1 MNNAAESWVAFR
13 RKLHSR
19 PEIAGEEAGTAHEV
33 AAQLD
38 VMPGMR
44 VHTGWGGNGV
54 VGTLTCGVEGP
65 SVLFR
70 AELDALPLQENR
82 GRAHGS
88 QIPGKAHLCGHDGHA
103 TMLLAA
109 ASKLSHHPPFRG
121 TIHFLFQPAEET
133 GEGARAVLQ
142 DPRWSQLH
150 VQHIFALHNLP
161 GYPSGQVVL
170 RKGRFNAD
178 VRSMI
183 IRLKGATAHASEPWQ
198 GINPAGAV
206 ARVLSVKSELEEPDM
221 QRDDFA
227 LIVPVYGTLGTRA
240 YGTSAGEA
248 ELHFTL
254 RTWDPLLLDH
264 LGDRLTEMVQSIAR
278 ENSLECSVEWTECF
292 DAMVNDDQSVAEVE
306 MAARKAGLSVIMA
319 ETPFSWGEDFG
330 QFLSLFRGAFF
341 GLGAGHDVAPLHHPD
356 YDFPD
361 ALIENGCQLWVQ
373 LAYQILGPPMSN

>member
-1 MNNAAESWVAFR
+1 MNKAAESWVTFR

-38 VMPGMR
+38 AMPAIR
-44 VHTGWGGNGV
+44 VCTGLGGHGV
-54 VGTLTCGVEGP
+54 LGTLTCGADGP

-70 AELDALPLQENR
+70 AELDALPLQEN
-82 GRAHGS
+82 GGKTYGS

-109 ASKLSHHPPFRG
+109 ASRLSHHPPSGG

-133 GEGARAVLQ
+133 GEGAREVLR
-142 DPRWSQLH
+142 DPQWSHLH
-150 VQHIFALHNLP
+150 IHHVFALHNLP
-161 GYPSGQVVL
+161 GYPKGQVVL
-170 RKGRFNAD
+170 RKGRFNAG
-178 VRSMI
+178 VRSI
-183 IRLKGATAHASEPWQ
+183 IICLKGVTAHAAEPWK
-198 GINPAGAV
+198 GINPADAV
-206 ARVLSVKSELEEPDM
+206 ARILTAKAELEEPDVR
-221 QRDDFA
+221 RDDFA
-227 LIVPVYGTLGTRA
+227 LIVPVFGALGKKA

-254 RTWDPLLLDH
+254 RTWDPILLDH
-264 LGDRLTEMVQSIAR
+264 LGSRLTEMVQSIAR
-278 ENSLECSVEWTECF
+278 ESRLECSVEWTECF
-292 DAMVNDDQSVAEVE
+292 DAMVNDDQSIVEVE
-306 MAARKAGLSVIMA
+306 KAARRAGLSVIMA

-341 GLGAGHDVAPLHHPD
+341 GLGAGHEVAPLHHPD

-361 ALIENGCQLWVQ
+361 SLIADGCQLWEQ
-373 LAYQILGPPMSN
+373 LAYQLLGPPMSS